1 MTEEQYA
8 KVTCYG
14 CKIKLSADKMQLKEI
29 KVVRGG
35 YSSRKSVTPLTFI
48 GALLGSKKASGAL
61 ESWMFNTSNRKGKG
75 TGSKEVRLC
84 PTCATANSI
93 SSFGDSI
100 SSFSVGGLI
109 FGILK
114 LPFTLPIF
122 IFKFVFKTIKWVFQT
137 IKWVFKIARLFLS
150 LIITISPYGI
160 KLATKI
166 GLGALV
172 TVRTSSGYLASKR
185 RTLKYQRNIASW
197 SDEELLKNAFESKEF
212 IGIAEY
218 LFAMDVANA
227 DGITSDDEVL
237 YLTEELLVSEES
249 KLISEK
255 ILNDEVLYLS
265 YKNLIKNYLKTDNA
279 RAQDLVVN
287 LFYIAELDGKVCFEE
302 LEVIRGIA
310 NDIGVSKA
318 SFVEIEKSEHK
329 RISDNGSRFV
339 SENTDQKITEL
350 LKKHR

>member
-1 MTEEQYA
+1 MPKEQYA
-8 KVTCYG
+8 VVTCHG
-14 CKIKLSADKMQLKEI
+14 CKIKLSADKTQVKEI
-29 KVVRGG
+29 KVIKGG
-35 YSSRKSVTPLTFI
+35 FSSRKSVTPMTFL

-61 ESWMFNTSNRKGKG
+61 ESWFFTTSNRKGKG

-84 PTCATANSI
+84 STCATKNDMS
-93 SSFGDSI
+93 G
-100 SSFSVGGLI
+100 FSVGGLI

-122 IFKFVFKTIKWVFQT
+122 IFKCVFQT

-172 TVRTSSGYLASKR
+172 TARTSSGYLISKS

-197 SDEELLKNAFESKEF
+197 SDKELLKNAFESLEF

-249 KLISEK
+249 KFISER
-255 ILNDEVLYLS
+255 ILSDEVLYLS
-265 YKNLIKNYLKTDNA
+265 YKHLIKNYLKTDNV
-279 RAQDLVVN
+279 RAQNLVVN
-287 LFYIAELDGKVCFEE
+287 LFYIAEVDGKVCFEE

-310 NDIGVSKA
+310 SDIGVSKA
-318 SFVEIEKSEHK
+318 SFMEIEKSEHK

>member
-1 MTEEQYA
+1 MPKDEYA
-8 KVTCYG
+8 KATCFA
-14 CKIKLSADKMQLKEI
+14 CKRKLPANEMQTKEI

-35 YSSRKSVTPLTFI
+35 FSSRKSVTPMTFL

-61 ESWMFNTSNRKGKG
+61 ESWFFNTSNRKGKG
-75 TGSKEVRLC
+75 TGSKEVHLC
-84 PTCATANSI
+84 NKCAIKNDI
-93 SSFGDSI
+93 SG
-100 SSFSVGGLI
+100 FSVGGLI

-114 LPFTLPIF
+114 LPFTLPMF
-122 IFKFVFKTIKWVFQT
+122 IFKCVFQT
-137 IKWVFKIARLFLS
+137 IKWVFFKPSAFILS
-150 LIITISPYGI
+150 LIITISPYAI

-172 TVRTSSGYLASKR
+172 TARTSSGYLLSKSK
-185 RTLKYQRNIASW
+185 TLKYQRNIASW
-197 SDEELLKNAFESKEF
+197 SDEELLKNAFESSEF

-237 YLTEELLVSEES
+237 YLSGELQVSEES
-249 KLISEK
+249 KFISEK

-265 YKNLIKNYLKTDNA
+265 YKNLIKNYLKTDKI
-279 RAQDLVVN
+279 RAQNLVVN
-287 LFYIAELDGKVCFEE
+287 LFYIAEVDGKVCFEE
-302 LEVIRGIA
+302 LEVIRRIA
-310 NDIGVSKA
+310 SDIGISKE
-318 SFVEIEKSEHK
+318 SFMEIEKSEHK
-329 RISDNGSRFV
+329 RISDNGIRFV